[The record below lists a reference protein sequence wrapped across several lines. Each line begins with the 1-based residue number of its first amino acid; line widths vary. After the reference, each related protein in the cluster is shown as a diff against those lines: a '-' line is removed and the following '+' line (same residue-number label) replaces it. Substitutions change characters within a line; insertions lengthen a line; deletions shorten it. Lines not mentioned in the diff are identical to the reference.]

1 MMTVSRLTGLLVI
14 GLLLAGCFDSG
25 GTDAANAGAGNG
37 SAGNAATTTVAPAPP
52 SSPSASIT
60 IEGSPAAT
68 ATVGE
73 QYSFQP
79 KVISSGAG
87 ISFAA
92 SGLPSWLTFNAS
104 TGALAGTPS
113 AGDEGTTGHIVITA
127 STAGASA
134 TTTPF
139 TISVQP
145 PAASTTV
152 SVKLS
157 WAAPTENTDG
167 TPVTDLAGYHI
178 YYGMNPAEL
187 TLWASIA
194 GAGSTTYVVGDL
206 PSGTYYFSVVAYNS
220 AGVDSGQSN
229 LANETI

>member
-14 GLLLAGCFDSG
+14 GLFLAGCWGSSDTDTANSG
-25 GTDAANAGAGNG
+25 NT
-37 SAGNAATTTVAPAPP
+37 AATTGAIVAP

-60 IEGSPAAT
+60 IEGIPSAT

-92 SGLPSWLTFNAS
+92 SGLPAWLTFNTS
-104 TGALAGTPS
+104 TGAVAGTPS
-113 AGDEGTTGHIVITA
+113 AGDQGTTGHIVITA

-145 PAASTTV
+145 AATSTTL

-167 TPVTDLAGYHI
+167 TPVTELAGYHI

-187 TLWASIA
+187 TLWASVA
-194 GAGSTTYVVGDL
+194 GAGSTTYVVDDL

>member
-25 GTDAANAGAGNG
+25 GTDTANAGT
-37 SAGNAATTTVAPAPP
+37 GNASATTGATAPP
-52 SSPSASIT
+52 SSPSATIT
-60 IEGSPAAT
+60 IQGNPSAT

-73 QYSFQP
+73 PYSFQP
-79 KVISSGAG
+79 TVTSSGTR

-139 TISVQP
+139 TISVQAA
-145 PAASTTV
+145 AASTTV

-187 TLWASIA
+187 TLWASVA

-206 PSGTYYFSVVAYNS
+206 PTGTYYFSVVAYNS

>member
-25 GTDAANAGAGNG
+25 GTDTANAGT
-37 SAGNAATTTVAPAPP
+37 GNASATTGAPAAT
-52 SSPSASIT
+52 SSPSATIT
-60 IEGSPAAT
+60 IEGNPSAT

-73 QYSFQP
+73 PYSFQP

-92 SGLPSWLTFNAS
+92 TGLPSWLTFNTS

-113 AGDEGTTGHIVITA
+113 ASDEGTTGHIVITA
-127 STAGASA
+127 STTGASA

-145 PAASTTV
+145 AAASTTV

-187 TLWASIA
+187 TLWASVA

-206 PSGTYYFSVVAYNS
+206 PGGTYYFSVVAYNS

>member
-1 MMTVSRLTGLLVI
+1 MTVSRLTALLVM
-14 GLLLAGCFDSG
+14 GLFLAGCWDSN
-25 GTDAANAGAGNG
+25 GTDTANAGT
-37 SAGNAATTTVAPAPP
+37 GNAAATTGAIAAPP
-52 SSPSASIT
+52 SPSASIT
-60 IEGSPAAT
+60 MEGIPSAS

-73 QYSFQP
+73 PYSFQP
-79 KVISSGAG
+79 KVISSGTG
-87 ISFAA
+87 VSFSAT
-92 SGLPSWLTFNAS
+92 GLPSWLAINTS

-113 AGDEGTTGHIVITA
+113 ASDEGTTGHIVITA
-127 STAGASA
+127 STAGASV

-139 TISVQP
+139 TIRVQP
-145 PAASTTV
+145 AAASTTV

-167 TPVTDLAGYHI
+167 SPVTDLAGYHI
-178 YYGMNPAEL
+178 YYGTNPAEL
-187 TLWASIA
+187 TLWASVA
-194 GAGSTTYVVGDL
+194 GAGSTTYVVDDL

>member
-1 MMTVSRLTGLLVI
+1 MMTLSRLTGLLVM
-14 GLLLAGCFDSG
+14 GLCLAGCWDSN
-25 GTDAANAGAGNG
+25 GTDTANAGT
-37 SAGNAATTTVAPAPP
+37 GNAAAPSGAIAAP

-60 IEGSPAAT
+60 MEGIPSAT

-73 QYSFQP
+73 PYSFQP
-79 KVISSGAG
+79 KVTSSGTG
-87 ISFAA
+87 ISFSAT
-92 SGLPSWLTFNAS
+92 GLPSWLAVNTS

-113 AGDEGTTGHIVITA
+113 ASDEGTTGHIVITA
-127 STAGASA
+127 STAGVSA

-139 TISVQP
+139 TIRVQP
-145 PAASTTV
+145 AAAASTTV

-178 YYGMNPAEL
+178 YYGTNPAEL
-187 TLWASIA
+187 TLWASVV

-206 PSGTYYFSVVAYNS
+206 PSGSYYFSVVAYNTS
-220 AGVDSGQSN
+220 GVDSGQSN